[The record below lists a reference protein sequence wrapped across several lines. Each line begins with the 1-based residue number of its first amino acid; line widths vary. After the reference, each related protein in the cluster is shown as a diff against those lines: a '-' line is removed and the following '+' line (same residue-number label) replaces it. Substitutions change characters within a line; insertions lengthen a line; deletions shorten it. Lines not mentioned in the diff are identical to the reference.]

1 MIRWTFARSIRAL
14 TWLCL
19 GTVLLCG
26 SRAGAHV
33 GDRVIPIYE
42 VPTSDLPVID
52 DFSLFEWENIVP
64 QPSLD
69 SADFSSLQIG
79 SPSSSNLAMRIY
91 LAWNQTTQQLYM
103 SMQRTDDH
111 YINEYVGGDAPNFF
125 GADHVEIFVDGDHS
139 GGQYACGPPDGT
151 PEQVKLYVGAQAQ
164 RYAVI
169 AEAPDAIVFGFE
181 GFANGWASLP
191 PWADMRIRQLGTE
204 PTETQFELYT
214 TPWDNLNWN
223 GPDASIRSLLQ
234 PDHVIGLQIGIVDHD
249 KPGSGGIRYSI
260 SSLLERPPLVCFAEN
275 FVDAKLIPCK
285 RGDCSQANASAVQQ
299 DSWAR
304 IKASL

>member
-1 MIRWTFARSIRAL
+1 MIAKTFRILVWLWLGAL
-14 TWLCL
+14 LI
-19 GTVLLCG
+19 GASSAV
-26 SRAGAHV
+26 AHV

-64 QPSLD
+64 EPSLD

-103 SMQRTDDH
+103 SMRRTDDR
-111 YINEYVGGDAPNFF
+111 YINEYVGGQVPNFF

-151 PEQVKLYVGAQAQ
+151 PEQVKLYVGSQAQ

-191 PWADMRIRQLGTE
+191 PWADMRIRQLGND

-223 GPDASIRSLLQ
+223 GPDASIRSFLE
-234 PDHVIGLQIGIVDHD
+234 PDHIIGLQIGIIDHD

-285 RGDCSQANASAVQQ
+285 RGDCSQADASAVRV